1 MYSGQNT
8 LRFANKFPDMMTIT
22 ILRDIKNADFYGL
35 LKQKQWIL
43 FNSFLS
49 WKKEKAKYVSQK
61 KKKKKESNERTGIS
75 DSSGRLLKYMRAVV
89 Q

>member
-61 KKKKKESNERTGIS
+61 KKKSNEGTGIS